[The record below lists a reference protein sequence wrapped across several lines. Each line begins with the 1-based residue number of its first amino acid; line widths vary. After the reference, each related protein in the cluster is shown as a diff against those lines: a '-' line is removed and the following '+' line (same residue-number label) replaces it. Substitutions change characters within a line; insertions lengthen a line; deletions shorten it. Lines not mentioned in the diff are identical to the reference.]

1 MFWIL
6 RAEGY
11 VPEQDER
18 PSTMAKVPVSLL
30 VILICTEEAA
40 NADGMP
46 VQPGHGGGPVNS
58 TVELRHGLYQDSVR
72 LMQISQNLSE
82 LAGVQAVLVAMA
94 TPLNLDL
101 LPGLGFDPVP
111 GSANPNDMLVAIRA
125 EDEDSLAAAQ
135 SGLDAL
141 LLSRDDATGA
151 AGFGPPPPH
160 TTASALRQ
168 SGAPLAL
175 ISVPGPHA
183 FVEAMDALRNGASVM
198 VFSDNVTV
206 GEEILLKE
214 EGARRG
220 LLVMGPDC
228 GTAVVGG
235 VGLGFAN
242 VVLPGHVGIVAASG
256 TGAQQICALLDA
268 AGAGVSAVLGT
279 GGRDLSVDVAGRSTL
294 QAMHLLDEDPGTELV
309 VVLSKPPAE
318 DVAKQV
324 REAAAALRTP
334 AIVGFAGR
342 GEDDLTAVA
351 SKAAAAAGGPRLE
364 PPEWPAPYQR
374 GPRPGALRGLFSG
387 GTLCDEAMVIAVDA
401 LGRVESNIPLEPD
414 WALAADLRSAGHLM
428 IDFGDDQ
435 LTQGRP
441 HPMIDW
447 SLRLD
452 RLAVEAADPSCGV
465 VLLDV
470 VLGYGSH
477 EAPAEALAP
486 AIRAA
491 RDLAASDGRDLGVVV
506 SMTGTSGDPQGLAAT
521 AQALQEAGA
530 SVHLSNAMAARA
542 AVALVKRDLVK

>member
-1 MFWIL
+1 M
-6 RAEGY
+6 R
-11 VPEQDER
+11 
-18 PSTMAKVPVSLL
+18 
-30 VILICTEEAA
+30 
-40 NADGMP
+40 
-46 VQPGHGGGPVNS
+46 VQRGHGGGPAVKNS
-58 TVELRHGLYQDSVR
+58 VELRRGLYQDSVR
-72 LMQISQNLSE
+72 LMQISRTLSE
-82 LAGVQAVLVAMA
+82 LPGVAAALVAMA

-101 LPGLGFDPVP
+101 LPGLGFDPLPASV
-111 GSANPNDMLVAIRA
+111 NPNDMLVAIQA
-125 EDEDSLAAAQ
+125 DDEDSLATAR
-135 SGLDAL
+135 SSLDGL
-141 LLSRDDATGA
+141 LLARDEATDA

-160 TTASALRQ
+160 TTASALRR
-168 SGAPLAL
+168 SAAALAV

-206 GEEILLKE
+206 GDEILLKD
-214 EGARRG
+214 EGAGRG

-242 VVLPGHVGIVAASG
+242 VVLPGPVGLVAASG

-268 AGAGVSAVLGT
+268 AGVGVSAVLGT

-294 QAMHLLDEDPGTELV
+294 QAMRLLDEDPGTELV

-324 REAAAALRTP
+324 REVAGRMSTR
-334 AIVGFAGR
+334 AIVGFVGR

-351 SKAAAAAGGPRLE
+351 SKVVAAAGDRRLE

-374 GPRPGALRGLFSG
+374 RPRRGALRGLFSG
-387 GTLCDEAMVIAVDA
+387 GTLCDEAMVIAVDT
-401 LGRVESNIPLEPD
+401 LGRVASNIPLEPD
-414 WALAADLRSAGHLM
+414 WALGADLRSAGHLM
-428 IDFGDDQ
+428 IDFGDDR

-447 SLRLD
+447 SLRLE

-477 EAPAEALAP
+477 EAPAAVLAP

-491 RDLAASDGRDLGVVV
+491 RDVAAADGRDLGVVV
-506 SMTGTSGDPQGLAAT
+506 SMTGTLGDPQGLAAT

-542 AVALVKRDLVK
+542 AVALVERTG

>member
-1 MFWIL
+1 VKS
-6 RAEGY
+6 A
-11 VPEQDER
+11 
-18 PSTMAKVPVSLL
+18 
-30 VILICTEEAA
+30 
-40 NADGMP
+40 
-46 VQPGHGGGPVNS
+46 
-58 TVELRHGLYQDSVR
+58 VELRSGLYRDSVT
-72 LMQISQNLSE
+72 LMQISAALSE
-82 LAGVQAVLVAMA
+82 LPGVSAALVSMA

-101 LPGLGFDPVP
+101 LAGLGFEPVP
-111 GSANPNDMLVAIRA
+111 ASADPNDMLVAIQA
-125 EDEDSLAAAQ
+125 EDEGSLAAAQ
-135 SGLDAL
+135 SRLGEL
-141 LLSRDDATGA
+141 LLSRDEPTGA
-151 AGFGPPPPH
+151 QGFGRPLPPG
-160 TTASALRQ
+160 TTASALRR
-168 SGAPLAL
+168 SAAPLAL

-214 EGARRG
+214 EAARRG

-242 VVLPGHVGIVAASG
+242 VVLPGPVGLVAASG

-268 AGAGVSAVLGT
+268 AGVGVSAVLGT
-279 GGRDLSVDVAGRSTL
+279 GGRDLSSEVGGRSTL
-294 QAMHLLDEDPGTELV
+294 HAMQLLDEHPGTELV
-309 VVLSKPPAE
+309 VVLSKPPAA

-324 REAAAALRTP
+324 REVAGRLHTP
-334 AIVGFAGR
+334 TVVGFVGR
-342 GEDDLTAVA
+342 GEDDLTTVA
-351 SKAAAAAGGPRLE
+351 SKVVAAAGGPRLE

-374 GPRPGALRGLFSG
+374 RPRPGALRGLFSG
-387 GTLCDEAMVIAVDA
+387 GTLCDEAMVIAVEA
-401 LGRVESNIPLEPD
+401 LGRVASNIPLEPG
-414 WALAADLRSAGHLM
+414 WALAADLRSAGHVM

-447 SLRLD
+447 SLRLE

-477 EAPAEALAP
+477 EAPAEVLAP
-486 AIRAA
+486 AVRAA
-491 RDLAASDGRDLGVVV
+491 RQLAASDGRDLGVVV
-506 SMTGTSGDPQGLAAT
+506 SITGTSGDPQGLAAT
-521 AQALQEAGA
+521 ARALQEAGA

-542 AVALVKRDLVK
+542 AVALVNGIA

>member
-1 MFWIL
+1 VKS
-6 RAEGY
+6 A
-11 VPEQDER
+11 
-18 PSTMAKVPVSLL
+18 
-30 VILICTEEAA
+30 
-40 NADGMP
+40 
-46 VQPGHGGGPVNS
+46 
-58 TVELRHGLYQDSVR
+58 VELRAGLYRDSVT
-72 LMQISQNLSE
+72 LMQISAALSE
-82 LAGVQAVLVAMA
+82 LPGVGAALVSMA

-101 LPGLGFDPVP
+101 LAGLGFEPVP
-111 GSANPNDMLVAIRA
+111 ASADPNDMLVAIQA
-125 EDEDSLAAAQ
+125 EDEGSLAAAQ
-135 SGLDAL
+135 SRLSEL
-141 LLSRDDATGA
+141 LASRDEPTGA
-151 AGFGPPPPH
+151 QGSGRAPPPG
-160 TTASALRQ
+160 TTASALRR
-168 SGAPLAL
+168 SAAPLAL

-214 EGARRG
+214 EAVRRG

-242 VVLPGHVGIVAASG
+242 VVLPGPVGLVAASG

-268 AGAGVSAVLGT
+268 AGVGVSAVLGT
-279 GGRDLSVDVAGRSTL
+279 GGRDLSSDVGGRSTL
-294 QAMHLLDEDPGTELV
+294 HAMRLLDEHPGTELV
-309 VVLSKPPAE
+309 VVLSKPPAA

-324 REAAAALRTP
+324 REVAGRLQTP
-334 AIVGFAGR
+334 TVVGFVGR
-342 GEDDLTAVA
+342 GEDDLTTVA
-351 SKAAAAAGGPRLE
+351 SKVVTAAGGPRLE

-374 GPRPGALRGLFSG
+374 RPRPGALRGLFSG
-387 GTLCDEAMVIAVDA
+387 GTLCDEAMVIAVEA
-401 LGRVESNIPLEPD
+401 LGRVASNIPLEPG
-414 WALAADLRSAGHLM
+414 WALAADLRSAGHVM

-447 SLRLD
+447 SLRLE

-477 EAPAEALAP
+477 EAPAEVLAP
-486 AIRAA
+486 AVRAA
-491 RDLAASDGRDLGVVV
+491 RQLAASGGRDLGVVV
-506 SMTGTSGDPQGLAAT
+506 SITGTSADPQGLAAT
-521 AQALQEAGA
+521 ARALQEAGA

-542 AVALVKRDLVK
+542 AIALVKGTA

>member
-1 MFWIL
+1 MK
-6 RAEGY
+6 
-11 VPEQDER
+11 
-18 PSTMAKVPVSLL
+18 T
-30 VILICTEEAA
+30 
-40 NADGMP
+40 
-46 VQPGHGGGPVNS
+46 

-72 LMQISQNLSE
+72 LMQISRALSE
-82 LAGVQAVLVAMA
+82 LPGVRAALVAMA

-111 GSANPNDMLVAIRA
+111 ASASPNDMLVAFQA
-125 EDEDSLAAAQ
+125 EDDGSLAAAQ
-135 SGLDAL
+135 SRLDEL
-141 LLSRDDATGA
+141 LASRDGPTGGE
-151 AGFGPPPPH
+151 GFGLPLPPR

-168 SGAPLAL
+168 SAAPLAL

-206 GEEILLKE
+206 GEEIVLKE
-214 EGARRG
+214 EAVRRG

-242 VVLPGHVGIVAASG
+242 VVRPGPVGVVAASG

-268 AGAGVSAVLGT
+268 ADVGISAVLGT
-279 GGRDLSVDVAGRSTL
+279 GGRDLSGDVAGLSTL
-294 QAMHLLDEDPGTELV
+294 HAMRLLDEHPGTELV

-318 DVAKQV
+318 DVAKRV
-324 REAAAALRTP
+324 REVAERMRTP
-334 AIVGFAGR
+334 TVVGFVGR
-342 GEDDLTAVA
+342 GEDDLTTVA
-351 SKAAAAAGGPRLE
+351 SKVVAAEGCPPLE

-374 GPRPGALRGLFSG
+374 QPRPGALRGLFSG

-401 LGRVESNIPLEPD
+401 LGPVASNIPLEPD
-414 WALAADLRSAGHLM
+414 WALAADLRSAGHAM

-441 HPMIDW
+441 HPMIDF
-447 SLRLD
+447 SLRLE
-452 RLAVEAADPSCGV
+452 RLAAEAADPSCGV
-465 VLLDV
+465 VLFDV

-477 EAPAEALAP
+477 EAPADELAP

-491 RDLAASDGRDLGVVV
+491 RDLAASGGRDLGVVV
-506 SMTGTSGDPQGLAAT
+506 SLTGTSGDPQGMAAT

-542 AVALVKRDLVK
+542 AVSLVETDRVR